1 MFDDD
6 QDEDLF
12 NYLEK
17 NRSQIMETNDLY
29 KEGVKSK
36 DI

>member
-17 NRSQIMETNDLY
+17 NRSHIMETNDLY